1 MTATPE
7 DKSTTALLT
16 RALEETRAVEALI
29 ERGEWQQAL
38 ERDALRQRLM
48 AAAFGQDGRCAL
60 DPELRTLAD
69 ELLRLNN
76 RLIGLAEH
84 RRRGVERE
92 SDTLQLGRRAVA
104 AYHQVHFDN
113 RRS

>member
-1 MTATPE
+1 MAAVPE
-7 DKSTTALLT
+7 DTPTTALLG

-38 ERDALRQRLM
+38 EHDALRQRLL
-48 AAAFGQDGRCAL
+48 AAAFGQDGSHAL
-60 DPELRTLAD
+60 DPKLRVLAD
-69 ELLRLNN
+69 ELLRMNN

>member
-1 MTATPE
+1 MTAMPE
-7 DKSTTALLT
+7 DKSTTALLA

-48 AAAFGQDGRCAL
+48 AAAFGQDGSRAL